1 MVTLGRKIFNEYV
14 EQSEEL
20 KSIKNHMRGLD
31 ESEKEVL
38 KQALY
43 LFTSQPAQT
52 EKKDTTTARKMLRLI
67 TDHNIKI
74 VTK

>member
-20 KSIKNHMRGLD
+20 KSIKNHMRWLD
-31 ESEKEVL
+31 EIEKEVL
-38 KQALY
+38 EQALY